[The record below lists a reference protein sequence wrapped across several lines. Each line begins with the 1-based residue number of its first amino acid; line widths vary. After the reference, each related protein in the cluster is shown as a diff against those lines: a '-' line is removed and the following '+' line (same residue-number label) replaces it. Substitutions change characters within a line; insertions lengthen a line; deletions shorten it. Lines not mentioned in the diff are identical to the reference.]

1 MSACSRS
8 RCSWCATAPATL
20 LVNEI
25 APRVHNSGHWTIDGC
40 SVSQFE
46 QHIRAVAGWP
56 LAEPVLLR
64 PRRDDQP
71 DRRRGRGLSPVARD
85 ARRLRAPLRQ
95 AGDPPR
101 PQDGPRDPRVSA
113 RLTGT
118 SRTYAH
124 RRSTAPRPI
133 YTGAAPYRMPAEWEE
148 ASCRTSSIKP
158 PTAAGFCSSSPP
170 APRSPTPTRS
180 PLPRRCCRSRSCPI
194 RWCGRRS
201 IPRTSSSRRRR
212 RSTCSTSSR

>member
-1 MSACSRS
+1 MFVVRDGAGH
-8 RCSWCATAPATL
+8 AV

-46 QHIRAVAGWP
+46 QHIRAVVGWP
-56 LAEPVLLR
+56 LAEPVCY
-64 PRRDDQP
+64 
-71 DRRRGRGLSPVARD
+71 GRAEMINLIGDEVVGLSPVARD
-85 ARRLRAPLRQ
+85 ARRLRASLRQ
-95 AGDPPR
+95 AGGPAG
-101 PQDGPRDPRVSA
+101 PQDGPRDPGVSA
-113 RLTGT
+113 RLTAALLALRT
-118 SRTYAH
+118 SPQH
-124 RRSTAPRPI
+124 RARPI
-133 YTGAAPYRMPAEWEE
+133 YTGRAPYRMPAEWEE

-170 APRSPTPTRS
+170 APRSPTPTSS
-180 PLPRRCCRSRSCPI
+180 PSPRRCCRSRSCPT

-201 IPRTSSSRRRR
+201 MPRTSSSRRRT